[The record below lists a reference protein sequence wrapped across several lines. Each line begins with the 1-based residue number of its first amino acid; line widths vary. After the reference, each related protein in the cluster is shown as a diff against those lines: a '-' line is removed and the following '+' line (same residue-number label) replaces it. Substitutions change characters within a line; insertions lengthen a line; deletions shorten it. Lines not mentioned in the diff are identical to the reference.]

1 MSIRFVNRT
10 YHPRPVEALL
20 LAAVAIGA
28 VFVTAAPAVAEDPS
42 AMSCGQLW
50 HRKNALLKAKRF
62 CFTDPR
68 AARTFGN
75 DGCTERDLG
84 RLPMTSAERNLMA
97 RILLA
102 ERIKL
107 CR

>member
-1 MSIRFVNRT
+1 MSIRLVA
-10 YHPRPVEALL
+10 PL
-20 LAAVAIGA
+20 LALALVPPL
-28 VFVTAAPAVAEDPS
+28 APAAAQDPS

-50 HRKNALLKAKRF
+50 HRKNALLKAKGL
-62 CFTDPR
+62 CFSDPR

-75 DGCTERDLG
+75 DGCTIRDPNQVPL
-84 RLPMTSAERNLMA
+84 TSAERQTMA

-102 ERIKL
+102 ERIKM

>member
-1 MSIRFVNRT
+1 MSIRLATPACRV
-10 YHPRPVEALL
+10 L
-20 LAAVAIGA
+20 LAASAIATCLVA
-28 VFVTAAPAVAEDPS
+28 AAPAFAEDPS

-50 HRKNALLKAKRF
+50 HRKNAFLKAKGF

-68 AARTFGN
+68 AARAFGN
-75 DGCTERDLG
+75 QGCTERDLD
-84 RLPMTSAERNLMA
+84 RLAMNSAERNLMA